1 MDRDPAVLLWI
12 MGSKQHAHIALAV
25 HGEQA
30 GPYLPGSIIHR
41 APLAAQVQIDGTKAD
56 GKLVVDTHLYG

>member
-1 MDRDPAVLLWI
+1 